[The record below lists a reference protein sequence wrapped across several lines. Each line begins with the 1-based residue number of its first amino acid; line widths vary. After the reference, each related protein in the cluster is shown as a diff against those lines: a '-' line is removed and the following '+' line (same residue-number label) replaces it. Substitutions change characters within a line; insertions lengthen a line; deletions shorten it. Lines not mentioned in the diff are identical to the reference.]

1 MFVKFIFLFIC
12 SHVSFRF
19 IEFGV
24 NVILSLLQLLA
35 VARKNGLVSFFFDL
49 WILNNIQYPV
59 FVSVFFFCLP
69 LKICFLNLVY
79 CTLYL

>member
-12 SHVSFRF
+12 SLVSFF
-19 IEFGV
+19 FLIEFGV

-49 WILNNIQYPV
+49 WILNNIQYAV
-59 FVSVFFFCLP
+59 YASALYSVCP
-69 LKICFLNLVY
+69 
-79 CTLYL
+79 

>member
-19 IEFGV
+19 IEFEV

-49 WILNNIQYPV
+49 WILNNIQYAV
-59 FVSVFFFCLP
+59 YASALYSVCP
-69 LKICFLNLVY
+69 
-79 CTLYL
+79 